1 MTLPTSRRIAILGA
15 TGSIGTAAADVIEHL
30 RRNDPTQGWELHG
43 ISGHGNL
50 ALLAKI
56 ASRHL
61 PARVVLSDNLVAESW
76 RTGAESHAGVTFPES
91 CRIEFGCDALVELA
105 AAPEVDIVVAAIV
118 GRAGL
123 ESTVEAV
130 RAGKRVALAN
140 KETLVV
146 AGYIVHDLLKTSRG
160 EILPVDSE
168 HSAIFQCL
176 AGRTSPK
183 RIILTASGGPFRDWT
198 TEQMHSA
205 TIAQAL
211 THPTW
216 RMGKKITIDSAT
228 MMNKALEIIEAR
240 WLFDVPSDRIEVI
253 IHPQSIIHSMI
264 ETEDGS
270 IIAQLSP
277 PDMRLPIQ
285 LALTH
290 PRCVVGAT
298 PTLDLRKNLELTL
311 LPVDRERFPAISLG
325 FEVARVGGTAGAVVN
340 AANEEAVGLFLDGR
354 IRFTDIVP
362 ACQNALD
369 HHNHEHTASI
379 QRLLELDRWS
389 RAEVRRWQ
397 ARSISST

>member
-1 MTLPTSRRIAILGA
+1 MEKTNTKRHIAILGS
-15 TGSIGTAAADVIEHL
+15 TGSIGTQALEVIAANPDAFELEVLTANGNADLLIAQALQFRPNAVVI
-30 RRNDPTQGWELHG
+30 
-43 ISGHGNL
+43 GNE
-50 ALLAKI
+50 AHYTK
-56 ASRHL
+56 
-61 PARVVLSDNLVAESW
+61 VK
-76 RTGAESHAGVTFPES
+76 
-91 CRIEFGCDALVELA
+91 DALFDEGIKVFAGEDALAQIVEMEDIDMVLTALVGYAGLRPTLA
-105 AAPEVDIVVAAIV
+105 AI
-118 GRAGL
+118 
-123 ESTVEAV
+123 
-130 RAGKRVALAN
+130 RAGKHIALAN

-146 AGYIVHDLLKTSRG
+146 AGNIVHDLLKTSRG

-270 IIAQLSP
+270 MIAQLSP

-290 PRCVVGAT
+290 PRCVAGAT
-298 PTLDLRKNLELTL
+298 ATLDLTKNLELTL

-379 QRLLELDRWS
+379 QRLLELDRWA